1 LKQEE
6 IKDEKGTENV
16 VAYHLSK
23 LTIDLTSNITPID
36 DYFLDESS
44 LSIASIPWSANVT
57 AQLLQAQNNSN
68 FFFFFVL
75 DTHRVGNRRTCS
87 LHIIII

>member
-68 FFFFFVL
+68 FFFFVL